1 MYNNSIYIIVGVIM
15 RSREKKK
22 SIFPAI
28 LLILLVLAIF
38 AGSVFVLC
46 KTGLL
51 DFKKLTNN
59 EAEEAGPAPAV
70 VMKKGY
76 LADFN
81 ENVTVCDSYLYPVGS
96 LPRGTEIEYF
106 INENGNAQFDYEDVT
121 YYVSPKSLSDSV
133 ENCVTENTMYV
144 RTSVNLLD
152 ENNKLMAP
160 LAKKGDSIKILGCNF
175 VDEKGNADKYLV
187 EYEGQ
192 QGYVGAQ
199 YLVYDKAVANMNYD
213 HNGAYAT
220 HLERTDEYSGGSADN
235 LDYFPR
241 EKGNFENNVMPEE
254 CRTLYI
260 CSWRVDEVDTYLE
273 VAKDSAINAF
283 CVDITDGT
291 AIAYSSP
298 VMEQYS
304 PTTAENAYFTAEEY
318 AACIKKIKDAGY
330 YVIGRITTFNDEYF
344 LKDHPE
350 CAIKDM
356 QGNPFDLQ
364 ATYWPSAYNRYAWQY
379 KVDLALEAIELMGFN
394 EIQYDYVRFPD
405 MTDKYDAM
413 GIIDYGNT
421 YGETKAQA
429 IQRFLMYAADR
440 IHEKGAYISA
450 DVFGES
456 AFTYVTAYG
465 QYWPAISNVVD
476 AISGMPYPD
485 HFDESGSYKPWEH
498 PYDTLYNWGA
508 CVAVRQEETASPAKV
523 RTWLQ
528 AYDAIREPYNSYG
541 AAEIAA
547 QINGLKDAGV
557 FDGFLTWHSGAE
569 PYKYL
574 DQLEGF
580 SA

>member
-1 MYNNSIYIIVGVIM
+1 M

-28 LLILLVLAIF
+28 LLVLAILAVF
-38 AGSVFVLC
+38 AGAGIILS
-46 KTGLL
+46 KIGLL
-51 DFKKLTNN
+51 DAIKLPEK
-59 EAEEAGPAPAV
+59 EAVEAGPAPV
-70 VMKKGY
+70 ENWQKGY
-76 LADFN
+76 LAGSGN
-81 ENVTVCDSYLYPVGS
+81 NVTVCDKFLYPVSS
-96 LPRGTEIEYF
+96 LPRGTEVNYLVD
-106 INENGNAQFDYEDVT
+106 ENGAAKFIYEDNE
-121 YYVSPKSLSDSV
+121 YYIKEEKIAAEKSA
-133 ENCVTENTMYV
+133 CVLESTLFA
-144 RTSVNLLD
+144 RTATNLLD
-152 ENNKLMAP
+152 ENGKLTDC
-160 LAKKGDSIKILGCNF
+160 LANKGDELKVIGCNYLNEDGSANMLKVQLGEKEGF
-175 VDEKGNADKYLV
+175 VSPKYLV
-187 EYEGQ
+187 NNKSL
-192 QGYVGAQ
+192 A
-199 YLVYDKAVANMNYD
+199 LVNYD

-220 HLERTDEYSGGSADN
+220 HLERIDEYSGGSADN

-241 EKGNFENNVMPEE
+241 EKGNFENNVMPDQ

-291 AIAYSSP
+291 AIGYSSP
-298 VMEQYS
+298 VMEKYS
-304 PTTAENAYFTAEEY
+304 PTTAENAYFTVEEY

-344 LKDHPE
+344 VKDHPE

-405 MTDKYDAM
+405 MTDRYDAM
-413 GIIDYGNT
+413 GIIDYGNA

-429 IQRFLMYAADR
+429 IQRFLMYATDR
-440 IHEKGAYISA
+440 IHEAGAYISA

-465 QYWPAISNVVD
+465 QYWPAISTVVD
-476 AISGMPYPD
+476 AVSGMPYPD
-485 HFDESGSYKPWEH
+485 HFDESGDYKPWEH
-498 PYDTLYNWGA
+498 PYNTLYNWGLS
-508 CVAVRQEETASPAKV
+508 VAERQKETSSPAKV

-528 AYDAIREPYNSYG
+528 AYDAIREPYNYYG
-541 AAEIAA
+541 ANEIAE
-547 QINGLKDAGV
+547 QITGLKDAGV

-569 PYKYL
+569 PYKYQ
-574 DQLEGF
+574 DQLEGY
-580 SA
+580 AT